1 MIRFR
6 SLGLPRWMGT
16 LLLLLLATSPAVEA
30 AKPNVVVILVDDLGW
45 ADLGCYG
52 SRFHQ
57 TPHLDRLAREG
68 LRFTDAYSAC
78 TVCSP
83 TRAALLTG
91 KSPARLHLTD
101 WIEGHPAPKAKLL
114 PPDWTRKL
122 DPGES
127 TVASRLKSAGY
138 ATASIG
144 KWHLGEGTTPE
155 QFGFDLNVAGDHRGQ
170 PPRYFSPY
178 GLPKLKDGPAGE
190 FLTDRECSE
199 ALAFIEKN
207 RAQPFF
213 LYLPHYAVHT
223 PLGGKPDVIAKYK
236 SRTPDHQRNAVYAA
250 LLESVDDSVGRIRAQ
265 LDTLGIA
272 TNTVI
277 LFTSDNGGL
286 VLGGSERST
295 SNFPLRS
302 GKGDVYE
309 GGVRVPL
316 LALWP
321 GVTRPGSSSST
332 PVQTVDLYP
341 TLLEIAGVED
351 VAGHDRDGLSLMPV
365 MQGKGLPSRSLY
377 WHYPHY
383 HPGGATPYGAVRSGD
398 WKLIQFYESGHLEL
412 YNLASDLGEQ
422 QDLANAIPE
431 KANALAKELSDWRTR
446 VGAQMPV
453 PNTNREPVALK
464 PREDGSFLLAAH
476 QVVTHGRNVQYEPPA
491 HKNTVGYWTIV
502 EDWVHWD
509 IDAPKAGRY
518 EVEILQGCGTGS
530 GGSEVELAIG
540 DSKLTFTVME
550 TGGFQKFMS
559 RRLGILEIASA
570 GRHTFTIRP
579 QRKPGG
585 AVMDVRQ
592 VVLRPVP

>member
-1 MIRFR
+1 M
-6 SLGLPRWMGT
+6 GLAIT
-16 LLLLLLATSPAVEA
+16 LAVSSSAGWA
-30 AKPNVVVILVDDLGW
+30 ADRVRPNVIVILVDDLGW

-57 TPHLDRLAREG
+57 TPHLDRMAREG

-101 WIEGHPAPKAKLL
+101 WIAGHPAPKAKLL
-114 PPDWTRKL
+114 PPDWSKRL
-122 DPGES
+122 DPSEP
-127 TVASRLKSAGY
+127 TVASRLKTAGY

-144 KWHLGEGTTPE
+144 KWHLGAETTPE
-155 QFGFDLNVAGDHRGQ
+155 AYGFDVNVAGDHRGQ
-170 PPRYFSPY
+170 PPRYVAPY
-178 GLPKLKDGPAGE
+178 DLPKLPDGPAGE

-207 RAQPFF
+207 RSQPFF

-223 PLGGKPDVIAKYK
+223 PIAGKTNVVAKYEA
-236 SRTPDHQRNAVYAA
+236 RTPDHQRNPVYAA

-265 LDTLGIA
+265 LDTLGLA

-286 VLGGSERST
+286 VMGGDRRPT

-316 LALWP
+316 LAVWP
-321 GVTRPGSSSST
+321 GVTKPGTTTST
-332 PVQTVDLYP
+332 PVQSVDVYP
-341 TLLEIAGVED
+341 TVLEIAGVED
-351 VAGHDRDGLSLMPV
+351 AAGHERDGASLVPLL
-365 MQGKGLPSRSLY
+365 QGKGIAARSLY

-398 WKLIQFYESGHLEL
+398 WKMIQFYESGHVEL
-412 YNLASDLGEQ
+412 YNLASDLAEQ

-431 KANALAKELSDWRTR
+431 KANALAKELAEWRTR

-453 PNTNREPVALK
+453 PNPNHEPAALR
-464 PREDGSFLLAAH
+464 PRADGSLLLAAH
-476 QVVTHGRNVQYEPPA
+476 HVVTHGKNVQYEPPA
-491 HKNTVGYWTIV
+491 HKNTVGFWTIV

-509 IDAPKAGRY
+509 LEGAKPGLY

-530 GGSEVELAIG
+530 GGSEVELSIG
-540 DSKLTFTVME
+540 DSKLLFTVME

-559 RRLGILEIASA
+559 RRLGTLEIPST
-570 GRHTFTIRP
+570 GRHSFQIRP
-579 QRKPGG
+579 KRKPGV

-592 VVLRPVP
+592 VILRPVPGPATPSRP

>member
-1 MIRFR
+1 
-6 SLGLPRWMGT
+6 MGT